1 MSGCQKYKDIL
12 GNTKGATRLE
22 ELGLVARWIAQEILR
37 DYDYLYVFGSRY
49 KGGWRYCS
57 DFDYA
62 VPEKEPAT
70 LIQKAK
76 DYSLK
81 FGVMVELRSS
91 EFYEKNEGQGL
102 RIDL

>member
-1 MSGCQKYKDIL
+1 
-12 GNTKGATRLE
+12 
-22 ELGLVARWIAQEILR
+22 
-37 DYDYLYVFGSRY
+37 
-49 KGGWRYCS
+49 
-57 DFDYA
+57 
-62 VPEKEPAT
+62 

-102 RIDL
+102 RIDLW